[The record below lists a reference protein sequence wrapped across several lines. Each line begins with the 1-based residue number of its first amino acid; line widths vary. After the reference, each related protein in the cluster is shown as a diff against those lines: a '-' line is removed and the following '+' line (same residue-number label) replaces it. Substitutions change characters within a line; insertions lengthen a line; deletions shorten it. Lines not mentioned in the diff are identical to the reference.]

1 MVIGTHGRHR
11 DMVRHRTVEVAGI
24 RIFYR
29 EAGSQDAP
37 AVLLLHGFP
46 SSSHQFRFLLLALAD
61 RYHVLAPDFPGFG
74 FSACPNTAEYA
85 YIFTHYADT
94 IEAFTRKFELDR
106 YALYVHDYEAQV
118 GFRLALRSPDRIKA
132 LVIQNSEALRMA
144 ALRPSQQWRTSG
156 VILRLKSEKYCDEN
170 SLQKEGIRSE
180 FVEQLSPET
189 VELIDPGTISLA
201 WSQISRPGVI
211 DALLDLHLD
220 YRTNVALY
228 SKFHSYFRQYNPPTL
243 IIWGR
248 QDQYCTPAAATA
260 YTRDLPD
267 AEICIIEGGHWAV
280 ESHGPHVIQL
290 TREFL
295 DRHCYSPTANL
306 SAA

>member
-1 MVIGTHGRHR
+1 
-11 DMVRHRTVEVAGI
+11 MVRHRTVEVAGI

-85 YIFTHYADT
+85 YTFTHYTDT

-170 SLQKEGIRSE
+170 SLQKKVFAASSSSNCHQRRLSLLIRE
-180 FVEQLSPET
+180 RFRW
-189 VELIDPGTISLA
+189 PGHRSAVQASST
-201 WSQISRPGVI
+201 
-211 DALLDLHLD
+211 
-220 YRTNVALY
+220 LY
-228 SKFHSYFRQYNPPTL
+228 SIYISTIGPMLLFTQNSTHIFDNTIRPP
-243 IIWGR
+243 
-248 QDQYCTPAAATA
+248 
-260 YTRDLPD
+260 
-267 AEICIIEGGHWAV
+267 
-280 ESHGPHVIQL
+280 
-290 TREFL
+290 
-295 DRHCYSPTANL
+295 
-306 SAA
+306 